1 MNIKNADCFVPPEC
15 ERWRLMAAGHVPENV
30 ARGKCPHWQP
40 GADKHGY
47 ALQNGGISMPR
58 EWDLPTGVFYYRFV
72 DSAAYR
78 RSSSDGP
85 ANRALFGG
93 WWMEYEVI
101 KALVT
106 FARTHGDLL
115 ENVAGYF
122 LALPH
127 EWGDRARLFRAS
139 LAAPLRGWRGRGKP
153 AQSASGKYIPPQH
166 RSDLYQ
172 CFVPGTPKQRASA
185 FVPWN
190 PADNL
195 IYTRDFQNSAW
206 FS

>member
-1 MNIKNADCFVPPEC
+1 MNIKNADCFTLPER
-15 ERWRLMAAGHVPENV
+15 ERWRLIASGHVPESV
-30 ARGKCPHWQP
+30 AGGKRPQWEAS
-40 GADKHGY
+40 ADKHGY

-78 RSSSDGP
+78 RMSSAGP
-85 ANRALFGG
+85 TNPALFGG
-93 WWMEYEVI
+93 WWIEYEVMR
-101 KALVT
+101 ALVT
-106 FARTHGDLL
+106 FARTHRDLL
-115 ENVAGYF
+115 ESVAGYF
-122 LALPH
+122 LALPR

-139 LAAPLRGWRGRGKP
+139 LASPLRAWRGRGKP
-153 AQSASGKYIPPQH
+153 AQSTSGKYIPPQH
-166 RSDLYQ
+166 RQEIYQ
-172 CFVPGTPKQRASA
+172 CFVPGTAQQRASA

-195 IYTRDFQNSAW
+195 IYTRDFQHSAW